1 MIKIIEALHTG
12 GNNQHADI
20 FYFKTE
26 SISNIYSDPMDFDF
40 HRDGRIVGFFS
51 RKKLSLEKARK
62 TLYNFIERAIKDI
75 KNKLNIL
82 RSRLYTR

>member
-62 TLYNFIERAIKDI
+62 TLYNFIER
-75 KNKLNIL
+75 
-82 RSRLYTR
+82 YGTEF